1 VTIKITAGQEYFNGG
16 ETWVEITLTGVEA
29 GIATDPIKLAIV
41 TKECKAFASSRREP
55 RGPADNKEEL
65 RFWLTVKGRDLSK
78 NDIHLVDSVFYEAVY
93 LTLPAR
99 CTSCNYRSESRAE
112 S

>member
-1 VTIKITAGQEYFNGG
+1 MTIKITAGQEYSNGS
-16 ETWVEITLTGVEA
+16 ETWVEITLAGVEA
-29 GIATDPIKLAIV
+29 GTATDPIKLAIV
-41 TKECKAFASSRREP
+41 TRECKAFASSRREP

-65 RFWLTVKGRDLSK
+65 RFWLTVKGEDLSR
-78 NDIHLVDSVFYEAVY
+78 NDIQIVDSVFYEAVY

-99 CTSCNYRSESRAE
+99 CTSCFLRSEKAVE